1 VTEVYQNVKNA
12 KGCVKKWKLIF
23 YDNALVKYC
32 LKNGLD
38 ETSVIMVVIYFY
50 VRKDNSKDNVIK

>member
-1 VTEVYQNVKNA
+1 MTEVYQNVKNA
-12 KGCVKKWKLIF
+12 KGVLKMKI
-23 YDNALVKYC
+23 DALVKYC

-50 VRKDNSKDNVIK
+50 VEKIIVKIML